1 MIELEDRVDFAERML
16 AKGREPDRLPSGADD
31 LWAPEAIAFVGLCVL
46 LAKVFTDPVAKAPG
60 TGFAAGT
67 ARRRIPRW
75 LAEMDQLR
83 ERLAEVEERLD
94 FAERLLARGAK
105 PTSSRGS
112 ATMITAKT
120 SSPGSTGSRAA
131 ASRSRRSSRTSG
143 SRAPPEGAEV
153 VVHYAPPVV
162 ILRVRVMELPAQRAT
177 PQRAFRQ
184 LLEFN
189 ARELVH
195 GSYGLEGDH
204 MVLTD
209 TLELENLDF
218 SEFEASFDSI
228 TLALASH
235 LGALAP
241 YRER

>member
-1 MIELEDRVDFAERML
+1 MITREDLQSWIDRLDGGSLDSEELEPGLWRV
-16 AKGREPDRLPSGADD
+16 
-31 LWAPEAIAFVGLCVL
+31 
-46 LAKVFTDPVAKAPG
+46 
-60 TGFAAGT
+60 
-67 ARRRIPRW
+67 
-75 LAEMDQLR
+75 Q
-83 ERLAEVEERLD
+83 
-94 FAERLLARGAK
+94 
-105 PTSSRGS
+105 
-112 ATMITAKT
+112 AT
-120 SSPGSTGSRAA
+120 
-131 ASRSRRSSRTSG
+131 
-143 SRAPPEGAEV
+143 EGAEV

-162 ILRVRVMELPAQRAT
+162 ILRVRVMELPASEPR
-177 PQRAFRQ
+177 RGELFRQ
-184 LLEFN
+184 LLEYN

-204 MVLTD
+204 VVLTD